1 MSLLAGDIEMAI
13 VAHLVERIQEDGQ
26 NNIRDSI
33 RAMVVAID
41 DAVDTTAALIQ
52 ARGVTIAN
60 AQGHDLPTGYF
71 TSNTAMST
79 FDAAGDHAIFTDKL
93 SQVIA

>member
-1 MSLLAGDIEMAI
+1 MAI
-13 VAHLVERIQEDGQ
+13 VAHLVEHPVDDGDNRIVNG
-26 NNIRDSI
+26 IH
-33 RAMVVAID
+33 AMIVAID

-52 ARGVTIAN
+52 ARGVTVAV
-60 AQGHDLPTGYF
+60 AQGHALPAGYF
-71 TSNTAMST
+71 TSNTALST